1 MMIEAF
7 MTVVN
12 FIFGLLLVVVAG
24 FFAYMSSV
32 LVSEKKARQRAGL
45 TDYYDRPIGDANN
58 EASVETN
65 ANQQKSNATSTT
77 KTGVFDKS
85 KVKYFDG
92 DNT

>member
-1 MMIEAF
+1 MIEAL

-45 TDYYDRPIGDANN
+45 TDYYDRPIGDANI
-58 EASVETN
+58 ET
-65 ANQQKSNATSTT
+65 SNATSTT